1 MNYYPQQQPPPSY
14 IPYLQ
19 LLEIEKQLLRQNDE
33 QRARETRLGE
43 LDDAILDAEFQ
54 LAKRDIGI
62 AAIEARVVR
71 IEETI
76 CLISSGALL
85 EPK

>member
-1 MNYYPQQQPPPSY
+1 MCCVCP
-14 IPYLQ
+14 
-19 LLEIEKQLLRQNDE
+19 QLLRQNDE

-62 AAIEARVVR
+62 AAIEARVSF
-71 IEETI
+71 
-76 CLISSGALL
+76 LSAALS
-85 EPK
+85 